1 MVPNPLSRMNTIIL
15 QQPKRL
21 IFGTGCI
28 QQSAAEFKQA
38 GWSRL
43 FVITSPQVAA
53 AQPALFTAWRG
64 AGLAVEVFSGVD
76 REPEIALFEQ
86 VVAAGRAA
94 KPDVVIGLGGGSPLD
109 VSKLVAALLDG
120 RQPIREVFGIGL
132 LRGRSTPLVCI
143 PTTAGTGADV
153 SPNAI
158 LLDEAERLKKGV
170 VSPHLVPDMAI
181 CDPELTVTMPPAVTA
196 ATGID
201 ALVHCME
208 AYANKHAHP
217 TVDVYALEGIRRI
230 GRSMETAVKNGADRT
245 ARADVMLG
253 ALYGGLCLGPVNTAA
268 VHALSYPLGGEYR
281 VPHGVANSLLM
292 PHVFR
297 FNLPAMPERYADIAL
312 ALGCSAGATP
322 LATAEAG
329 LLRLTEMSRNCGIP
343 QRLRD
348 VGVPESD
355 LPRLALESMKVT
367 RLLKNNP
374 RELTAAEAEQI
385 YRAAY

>member
-1 MVPNPLSRMNTIIL
+1 LNTVIL

-21 IFGTGCI
+21 LLGSGCI
-28 QQSAAEFKQA
+28 QQSPAEFQLS
-38 GWSRL
+38 GWKRL
-43 FVITSPQVAA
+43 FVVSSPQVAA
-53 AQPALFTAWRG
+53 AQDGLFETWRS
-64 AGLAVEVFSGVD
+64 AGLHVDLFEGID
-76 REPEIALFEQ
+76 REPEVALFNQ
-86 VVAAGRAA
+86 VLTAARDAR
-94 KPDVVIGLGGGSPLD
+94 PDVIIGLGGGSPID
-109 VSKLVAALLDG
+109 VAKLVAAILDG
-120 RQPIREVFGIGL
+120 AQSIREIFGIGL
-132 LRGRSTPLVCI
+132 LKRRAAPLVCI

-158 LLDEAERLKKGV
+158 LLVEEERLKKGI
-170 VSPHLVPDMAI
+170 VSPHLVADLAI
-181 CDPELTVTMPPAVTA
+181 CDPDLTMSMPPAVTA

-208 AYANKHAHP
+208 AYANRFAHP
-217 TVDVYALEGIRRI
+217 AVDVYALEGIRRI
-230 GRSMETAVKNGADRT
+230 GRSIETAVRNGSDRN

-281 VPHGVANSLLM
+281 IAHGVANSLLM

-297 FNLPAMPERYADIAL
+297 FNLPAMPERYAEIAL
-312 ALGCSAGATP
+312 ALGCSAHGSP
-322 LATAEAG
+322 GATAEAG
-329 LLRLTEMSRNCGIP
+329 LQRLVAMSLACGIP

-348 VGVPESD
+348 VGVPETD
-355 LPRLALESMKVT
+355 LPRLAQEAMKVT

-374 RELTAAEAEQI
+374 RELTPSDAEQI

>member
-1 MVPNPLSRMNTIIL
+1 MMHPVIL

-21 IFGTGCI
+21 IFGDGT
-28 QQSAAEFKQA
+28 SRAAPDEFSRQ
-38 GWSRL
+38 GWRRL
-43 FVITSPQVAA
+43 FVITSPQVADAQA
-53 AQPALFTAWRG
+53 ALLDGWRA
-64 AGLAVEVFSGVD
+64 AGLQVEVCRLVD

-86 VVAAGRAA
+86 VLAAGRAA
-94 KPDVVIGLGGGSPLD
+94 QPDAIVGLGGGSPLD
-109 VSKLVAALLDG
+109 VSKLVAALFDG
-120 RQPIREVFGIGL
+120 AQDIRAVFGIGL
-132 LRGRSTPLVCI
+132 LAGRARPLVCI
-143 PTTAGTGADV
+143 ATTAGTGADV

-170 VSPHLVPDMAI
+170 VSPHLVPDLAI
-181 CDPELTVTMPPAVTA
+181 CDPELTHSMPPPVTA

-217 TVDVYALEGIRRI
+217 VVDVYALEGIRRI
-230 GRSMETAVKNGADRT
+230 GRSIETAVRHGSNRP

-281 VPHGVANSLLM
+281 VPHGVANSLLLT
-292 PHVFR
+292 HVFR

-312 ALGCSAGATP
+312 ALGCPAGPTP
-322 LATAEAG
+322 AATAEAG
-329 LLRLTEMSRNCGIP
+329 LRRLVEMSKNCGIP

-348 VGVPESD
+348 VGVPEAD
-355 LPRLALESMKVT
+355 LPRLAQEAMKVT

-374 RELTAAEAEQI
+374 RDLTAADAEKI
-385 YRAAY
+385 YREAF

>member
-1 MVPNPLSRMNTIIL
+1 MNTVIL

-21 IFGTGCI
+21 IFGDG
-28 QQSAAEFKQA
+28 SSREASAEFARQ
-38 GWSRL
+38 GWQRL
-43 FVITSPQVAA
+43 FVITSPKVAD
-53 AQPALFTAWRG
+53 AQGALFAAWRD
-64 AGLAVEVFSGVD
+64 AGLLVDVCSIVD
-76 REPEIALFEQ
+76 REPEIALFDQ
-86 VVAAGRAA
+86 VMAAARTSR
-94 KPDVVIGLGGGSPLD
+94 PDVVLGVGGGSPLD
-109 VSKLVAALLDG
+109 VSKLVAALYDAA
-120 RQPIREVFGIGL
+120 QPIREVFGIGL
-132 LRGRSTPLVCI
+132 LKRRALPLVCI
-143 PTTAGTGADV
+143 ATTAGTGADV

-158 LLDEAERLKKGV
+158 LLYEAEKLKKGV
-170 VSPHLVPDMAI
+170 VSPHLVPDLAI
-181 CDPELTVTMPPAVTA
+181 CDPELTYSMPPAVTA

-230 GRSMETAVKNGADRT
+230 GRSMETAVRDGKNRA

-268 VHALSYPLGGEYR
+268 VHALSYPLGGEFR
-281 VPHGVANSLLM
+281 IPHGVANSLLM

-297 FNLPAMPERYADIAL
+297 FNLPAMPGRYADIAV
-312 ALGCSAGATP
+312 ALGCAPQANA

-329 LLRLTEMSRNCGIP
+329 LQRLTEMSAHCGIP

-348 VGVPESD
+348 VGVPESE
-355 LPRLALESMKVT
+355 LPRLAGEAMKVT

-374 RELTAAEAEQI
+374 RDLTAADAEKI
-385 YRAAY
+385 YREAY

>member
-1 MVPNPLSRMNTIIL
+1 MNTVIL

-21 IFGTGCI
+21 IFGDGT
-28 QQSAAEFKQA
+28 SRAAATEFAHQ
-38 GWSRL
+38 GWRRL
-43 FVITSPQVAA
+43 FVVTSPQVAE
-53 AQPALFTAWRG
+53 AQRTLFDAWRA
-64 AGLAVEVFSGVD
+64 AGVHVDVCSIVD
-76 REPEIALFEQ
+76 REPEISLFEQ
-86 VVAAGRAA
+86 VMTQARATQ
-94 KPDVVIGLGGGSPLD
+94 PDAIIGVGGGSPLD
-109 VSKLVAALLDG
+109 VSKLIAALADG
-120 RQPIREVFGIGL
+120 GQAIGEVFGIGL
-132 LRGRSTPLVCI
+132 LRRRALPLVCI
-143 PTTAGTGADV
+143 ATTAGTGADV

-170 VSPHLVPDMAI
+170 VSPHLVPDLAI
-181 CDPELTVTMPPAVTA
+181 CDPELTYSMPPAVTA

-208 AYANKHAHP
+208 AYANRFAHP
-217 TVDVYALEGIRRI
+217 IVDVYALEGIRRI
-230 GRSMETAVKNGADRT
+230 GRSIETAVHDGSNRA

-281 VPHGVANSLLM
+281 IAHGVANSLLM

-312 ALGCSAGATP
+312 ALGCAARGSA
-322 LATAEAG
+322 LETAEAG
-329 LLRLTEMSRNCGIP
+329 LQRLVEMSARCGIP

-348 VGVPESD
+348 VKVPESD
-355 LPRLALESMKVT
+355 LPRLAAESMKVT

-374 RELTAAEAEQI
+374 RELTAANAEEI
-385 YRAAY
+385 YREAY

>member
-1 MVPNPLSRMNTIIL
+1 MNNVIL

-21 IFGTGCI
+21 IFGDG
-28 QQSAAEFKQA
+28 SSRGAPAEFELQ
-38 GWSRL
+38 GWKRL
-43 FVITSPQVAA
+43 FVITSPQVADMQSSLFAGWRA
-53 AQPALFTAWRG
+53 ADLELEICDAI
-64 AGLAVEVFSGVD
+64 D

-86 VVAAGRAA
+86 VLASSRAF
-94 KPDVVIGLGGGSPLD
+94 KPDVVIGVGGGSPLD
-109 VSKLVAALLDG
+109 VSKLVAALHGGAQVIHD
-120 RQPIREVFGIGL
+120 VFGIGL
-132 LRGRSTPLVCI
+132 LKSRALPLVCI
-143 PTTAGTGADV
+143 ATTAGTGADV

-170 VSPHLVPDMAI
+170 VSPHLVPDLAI
-181 CDPELTVTMPPAVTA
+181 CDPELTHTMPPAVTA

-217 TVDVYALEGIRRI
+217 TVDVYAMEGIRRI
-230 GRSMETAVKNGADRT
+230 GRSIETAVRDGSDRA

-281 VPHGVANSLLM
+281 IPHGVANSLLM

-297 FNLPAMPERYADIAL
+297 FNIPSMPGRYADIARG
-312 ALGCSAGATP
+312 LGCPDAGSE

-329 LLRLTEMSRNCGIP
+329 LRRLAEMSRNCGIP

-348 VGVPESD
+348 VKVPEAD
-355 LPRLALESMKVT
+355 LQRLACESMKVT
-367 RLLKNNP
+367 RLLRNNP
-374 RELTAAEAEQI
+374 RELTEADAEAI
-385 YRAAY
+385 YREAY

>member
-1 MVPNPLSRMNTIIL
+1 MNVVVL

-21 IFGTGCI
+21 LFGAGSMA
-28 QQSAAEFKQA
+28 QSAGEFALA
-38 GWSRL
+38 GKRRL
-43 FVITSPQVAA
+43 FVVTSPQVAA
-53 AQPALFTAWRG
+53 TIGTILEAWRA
-64 AGLAVEVFSGVD
+64 AGLTVEVSTAVD
-76 REPEIALFEQ
+76 REPEIALFES
-86 VVAAGRAA
+86 VLEAARAF
-94 KPDVVIGLGGGSPLD
+94 KPDSIVGFGGGSSLD
-109 VSKLVAALLDG
+109 VAKLVAALLDG
-120 RQPIREVFGIGL
+120 RQAVRDVFGIGL
-132 LRGRSTPLVCI
+132 LRDRNTHLVCI

-158 LLDEAERLKKGV
+158 LLDEKERLKKGV
-170 VSPHLVPDMAI
+170 VSPHLVPDLAI
-181 CDPELTVTMPPAVTA
+181 CDPDLTLTLPPGVTA

-208 AYANKHAHP
+208 AYANKFAHP

-230 GRSMETAVKNGADRT
+230 GRSIETAVKRGGDRA

-281 VPHGVANSLLM
+281 IAHGVANSLLM

-297 FNLPAMPERYADIAL
+297 FNLPAMPERYAEIAL
-312 ALGCSAGATP
+312 ALGAAAGASP

-329 LLRLTEMSRNCGIP
+329 LARLAQLSRDCGIP

-348 VGVPESD
+348 VGIPEAD
-355 LPRLALESMKVT
+355 LPRLAGEAMKVQ

-374 RELTAAEAEQI
+374 RNVTEPDALAI
-385 YRAAY
+385 YRAAW